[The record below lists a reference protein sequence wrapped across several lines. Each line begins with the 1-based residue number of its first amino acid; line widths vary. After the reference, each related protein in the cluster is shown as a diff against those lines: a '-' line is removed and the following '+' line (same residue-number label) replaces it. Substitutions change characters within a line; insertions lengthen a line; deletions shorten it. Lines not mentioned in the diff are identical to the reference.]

1 MKGSPR
7 ALLAAWLVFGCTILL
22 PGQAQA
28 NVIIAGT
35 RVIFP
40 AQDGEVTV
48 RLSNDNTVPALVEA
62 WVDDG
67 DPHSTPDKVH
77 TPFLITP
84 PLFRM
89 DAHQD
94 QDLRILATTPNLPA
108 DRESIFWLNVL
119 EIPPKPSGDQYKGK
133 NLLQVALRSRLK
145 LFYRPANL
153 PGDANKAPGQ
163 LTWKVVA
170 DGSGFALEAHNP
182 TPYHITVTQ
191 TTVQVGGKPYNTD
204 AGMVDPFGTLRLAFK
219 QGPAQAPAAGTAIN
233 YDIINDYGAVAVFK
247 GTVAP

>member
-1 MKGSPR
+1 MNGPFR
-7 ALLAAWLVFGCTILL
+7 ALLAAMLVFGSTLL
-22 PGQAQA
+22 FPSQAQA

-89 DAHQD
+89 DPHQD
-94 QDLRILATTPNLPA
+94 QDLRILATSPNLPS

-119 EIPPKPSGDQYKGK
+119 EIPPKPTGEQFKGK
-133 NLLQVALRSRLK
+133 NLLQVAIRSRLK

-153 PGDANKAPGQ
+153 PGDANKAPSE
-163 LTWKVVA
+163 LTWKVVS
-170 DGSGFALEAHNP
+170 DGKGYALEAHNP

-191 TTVQVGGKPYNTD
+191 TTVQVGGKPYNTE

-219 QGPAQAPAAGTAIN
+219 LTLPQAPAASTVVN
-233 YDIINDYGAVAVFK
+233 YDILNDYGAVATFK
-247 GTVAP
+247 GTVSP

>member
-1 MKGSPR
+1 MNGQLR
-7 ALLAAWLVFGCTILL
+7 TLLAALLVFGSTLF
-22 PGQAQA
+22 PSHAQA

-48 RLSNDNTVPALVEA
+48 RLTNDNTVPALVEA

-89 DAHQD
+89 EPHSD
-94 QDLRILATTPNLPA
+94 QNLRILATAPNLPS

-119 EIPPKPSGDQYKGK
+119 EIPPKPSGEQFKGK

-145 LFYRPANL
+145 LFYRPTNL
-153 PGDANKAPGQ
+153 PGDANKAPGE

-170 DGSGFALEAHNP
+170 NGNGYALEAHNP

-191 TTVQVGGKPYNTD
+191 LTVTVSGKTYN
-204 AGMVDPFGTLRLAFK
+204 AEPGMVDPFGTLQRVFK
-219 QGPAQAPAAGTAIN
+219 NGPAQAPAAGTPIN
-233 YDIINDYGAVAVFK
+233 FDIINDYGAITVLK
-247 GTVAP
+247 GTVSP

>member
-1 MKGSPR
+1 MKGSLR
-7 ALLAAWLVFGCTILL
+7 TLLVAALLVSGSTLF

-89 DAHQD
+89 DPHQD
-94 QDLRILATTPNLPA
+94 QDLRILATSPNLPS

-119 EIPPKPSGDQYKGK
+119 EIPPKPTGDQFKGK
-133 NLLQVALRSRLK
+133 NLLQVAIRSRLK
-145 LFYRPANL
+145 LFYRPAGL

-170 DGSGFALEAHNP
+170 DGKGYALEAHNP

-191 TTVQVGGKPYNTD
+191 TTVQVGGTSYNTNV
-204 AGMVDPFGTLRLAFK
+204 GMVDPFGTLRLAFK
-219 QGPAQAPAAGTAIN
+219 QAPAQAPAAGTAIN